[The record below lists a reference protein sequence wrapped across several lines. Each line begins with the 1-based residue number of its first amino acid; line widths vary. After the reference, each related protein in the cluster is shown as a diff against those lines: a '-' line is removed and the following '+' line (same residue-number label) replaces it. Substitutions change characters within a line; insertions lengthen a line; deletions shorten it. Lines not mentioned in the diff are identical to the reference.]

1 MDKTVGPVALIT
13 GIVVLTLALIAPRM
27 AEPGDIPIR
36 PTSFFFI
43 LLMLIFVPIGLAGLF
58 LINQYAS
65 DPLNDL
71 FKNGSKSLLILIA
84 LIFCVFLLVTL
95 VCMAVR
101 PTDGFLDAGIM
112 TTSGSGSGSGSGS
125 YIDPLIAR
133 IADSEARTCALMTR
147 TDKFIAGA
155 VGPKGM
161 RTNAEGDT
169 EETPEHQAYVK
180 EAQVK
185 ARAAVPGGIID
196 CENPSTVTDT
206 GARISILN
214 NTLRYFV
221 GANVV
226 PNYDATVNSK
236 IACKKTPI
244 PCYDVKN
251 VKQEDILTKLAR
263 FDQKTML
270 WNQSNPTLDTAESA
284 ISCYESNI
292 LAPMDTLTD
301 RLQKGQLLECERKNA
316 TS

>member
-1 MDKTVGPVALIT
+1 MDKTVVPVALIT

-95 VCMAVR
+95 VCMAVH
-101 PTDGFLDAGIM
+101 PTDGFLDAGVS
-112 TTSGSGSGSGSGS
+112 TLSKSSSGT
-125 YIDPLIAR
+125 DPLIAR

-147 TDKFIAGA
+147 TDKFIRGA

-161 RTNAEGDT
+161 KTNAEGDT
-169 EETPEHQAYVK
+169 EETPENRAYVK
-180 EAQVK
+180 EAQMK
-185 ARAAVPGGIID
+185 ARVAVPGGTIN

-221 GANVV
+221 GANIVS
-226 PNYDATVNSK
+226 NYDATVNSK

-244 PCYDVKN
+244 PCFDVKN
-251 VKQEDILTKLAR
+251 VKQEDILMKLAR
-263 FDQKTML
+263 FDQK
-270 WNQSNPTLDTAESA
+270 
-284 ISCYESNI
+284 I
-292 LAPMDTLTD
+292 
-301 RLQKGQLLECERKNA
+301 
-316 TS
+316 

>member
-1 MDKTVGPVALIT
+1 MDKTVVPVALIT

-95 VCMAVR
+95 VCMAVH
-101 PTDGFLDAGIM
+101 PTDGFLDAGVS
-112 TTSGSGSGSGSGS
+112 TLSKSSSGT
-125 YIDPLIAR
+125 DPLIAR

-147 TDKFIAGA
+147 TDKFIRGA

-161 RTNAEGDT
+161 KTNAEGDT
-169 EETPEHQAYVK
+169 EETPVNRAYVK
-180 EAQVK
+180 EAQMK
-185 ARAAVPGGIID
+185 ARAAVPGGTIN

-221 GANVV
+221 GANIVS
-226 PNYDATVNSK
+226 NYDATVNSK
-236 IACKKTPI
+236 IACKKTLI
-244 PCYDVKN
+244 PCFDVKN
-251 VKQEDILTKLAR
+251 VKQEDILMKLAR

-270 WNQSNPTLDTAESA
+270 WNQSNPTLETAESA

-292 LAPMDTLTD
+292 LAPMDALTD
-301 RLQKGQLLECERKNA
+301 RLQKGELLDCERKNA